1 MCVSR
6 SGVFYFAQ
14 IAGRLGGD
22 SPLWRPVSTQ
32 TSAGRRCA
40 PASCAAMITCA
51 NSACDTASTA
61 RRRLCTT
68 VSRPGAIQAMPGR
81 PGILSAFAHAAT
93 MRCTT
98 ATASSSRRWVSSG
111 DSAPNAASPPTFGP
125 DWPVSK
131 DRDRPLSPTAPS
143 FRRGGIAREQVN
155 RAHAREPW
163 RRHFCCPAIFAQKR
177 INPGQKRGRN
187 RVQIGH
193 KRSVR
198 HE

>member
-40 PASCAAMITCA
+40 PASCAAMATCA
-51 NSACDTASTA
+51 SSACDTASTA
-61 RRRLCTT
+61 RRRQCIT
-68 VSRPGAIQAMPGR
+68 VFRPGAIQAMPGR
-81 PGILSAFAHAAT
+81 PGILSAFARAAT

-111 DSAPNAASPPTFGP
+111 DSAPNAASPPLVTSSAYHPGTGGGDSFQP
-125 DWPVSK
+125 RRVSGAGGSRGNK
-131 DRDRPLSPTAPS
+131 STGRTRGNLG
-143 FRRGGIAREQVN
+143 GGI
-155 RAHAREPW
+155 
-163 RRHFCCPAIFAQKR
+163 FAALRFLRKNES
-177 INPGQKRGRN
+177 IPVKNVAGTVPKLDTKGA
-187 RVQIGH
+187 
-193 KRSVR
+193 
-198 HE
+198 

>member
-40 PASCAAMITCA
+40 PASCAAMITYA
-51 NSACDTASTA
+51 SSACDTASTA
-61 RRRLCTT
+61 RRRPCIT

-81 PGILSAFAHAAT
+81 PGILSAFARAAT

-98 ATASSSRRWVSSG
+98 ATASSSRRWASSG
-111 DSAPNAASPPTFGP
+111 GGAPGKGCPPPLKTDRIFRRRPVGRNSIQPRRVFGAGGSRGNKATGRARGNLGGGFFGVRRFCAKKRNFPGQTAAGS
-125 DWPVSK
+125 VSK
-131 DRDRPLSPTAPS
+131 VDTKGA
-143 FRRGGIAREQVN
+143 
-155 RAHAREPW
+155 
-163 RRHFCCPAIFAQKR
+163 
-177 INPGQKRGRN
+177 
-187 RVQIGH
+187 
-193 KRSVR
+193 
-198 HE
+198 

>member
-131 DRDRPLSPTAPS
+131 DRDRQLSPTAPS
-143 FRRGGIAREQVN
+143 FRCGGIAREQSN
-155 RAHAREPW
+155 RARARKPW
-163 RRHFCCPAIFAQKR
+163 RRIFWDAQILREKAKLSR
-177 INPGQKRGRN
+177 PNSGRK
-187 RVQIGH
+187 RVQSGH
-193 KRSVR
+193 KRSVK

>member
-143 FRRGGIAREQVN
+143 FRRGGDRAGTKQSGARTETLEADFLG
-155 RAHAREPW
+155 RADFARKSETFPAKQ
-163 RRHFCCPAIFAQKR
+163 RPEACPKWTQKER
-177 INPGQKRGRN
+177 KA
-187 RVQIGH
+187 
-193 KRSVR
+193 
-198 HE
+198 

>member
-22 SPLWRPVSTQ
+22 SPLWRLVSTQ

-131 DRDRPLSPTAPS
+131 DRDRPLFPTAPS
-143 FRRGGIAREQVN
+143 FRRGGGRVGTKQPGARAGTLEAAFLRPCDFCAKTNQSQPKTWQEACPN
-155 RAHAREPW
+155 WTQKERET
-163 RRHFCCPAIFAQKR
+163 
-177 INPGQKRGRN
+177 
-187 RVQIGH
+187 
-193 KRSVR
+193 
-198 HE
+198 